1 MGRRNISVGI
11 VGVGY
16 WGPNLVRSFAETPE
30 CEVRYVCDMRQDVL
44 ARISKRFPHIHA
56 TTRFEDLLEDKDL
69 DGVVIATPAAT
80 HADLAARALT
90 AGKHVL
96 VEKPL
101 AHDVGDG
108 EKLVALAQTMKRV
121 LMVGHT
127 FEFNPAVRK
136 LKEIIRDPGFGDV
149 VYLYSRRVNLG
160 VLRQDV
166 NALWNLAPHDV
177 SIILYLFE
185 EYPAFVSAQG
195 LAHIRRGVED
205 VAFMYLEFPSG
216 RVAQVHVSWLDPSKV
231 RTMTVIGSRRMVI
244 YDDVDPEARL
254 KIYDRGF
261 EIELVTSGIDHADP
275 ASYTY
280 RVRSGDMI
288 APHIDWKEPLALEC
302 RHFVDVIRDG
312 SVPLTDGHNGLRVV
326 RVLDAATVSM
336 RSSGR
341 RIELPGGAIT
351 PSTEAKAYAK

>member
-1 MGRRNISVGI
+1 LNVRDISIGI
-11 VGVGY
+11 VGAGY
-16 WGPNLVRSFAETPE
+16 WGPNLIRSFSEIQG
-30 CEVRYVCDMRQDVL
+30 CEVRYVCDMRQDLL
-44 ARISKRFPHIHA
+44 AKLSNRFRQIKITP
-56 TTRFEDLLEDKDL
+56 RYEDLLRDQDL
-69 DGVVIATPAAT
+69 DGIVIATPAAT
-80 HADLAARALT
+80 HAELAMQAVS

-101 AHDVGDG
+101 AHDVDAG
-108 EKLVALAQTMKRV
+108 EKLVRLADEQKRI

-127 FEFNPAVRK
+127 FEYNPAVRK
-136 LKEIIRDPGFGDV
+136 LRGIIHEPSFGDV

-185 EYPAFVSAQG
+185 ESPQYVSAQG
-195 LAHIRRGVED
+195 LAHIRKGIED

-216 RVAQVHVSWLDPSKV
+216 RIAHVHVSWLDPSKM

-261 EIELVTSGIDHADP
+261 EVEPVMSGIDHADP
-275 ASYTY
+275 SSYVY

-288 APHIDWKEPLALEC
+288 APYIEWKEPLMIEC
-302 RHFVDVIRDG
+302 RHFVEVIRQG
-312 SVPLTDGHNGLRVV
+312 GVPLTDGHNGLRVV
-326 RVLDAATVSM
+326 RILAAATTSM
-336 RSSGR
+336 RENGR
-341 RIELPGGAIT
+341 RIELGSLA
-351 PSTEAKAYAK
+351 EV

>member
-1 MGRRNISVGI
+1 MMGTRAVT
-11 VGVGY
+11 VGVLGAGY
-16 WGPNLVRSFAETPE
+16 WGPNLIRTLAETPG
-30 CEVRYVCDMRQDVL
+30 CELRYVCDTRQDAL
-44 ARISKRFPHIHA
+44 AKISKRFHQVRVTA
-56 TTRFEDLLEDKDL
+56 DFDELLRDPEL

-101 AHDVGDG
+101 AHEVGAG
-108 EKLVALAQTMKRV
+108 EKLVALAEAQRRV

-136 LKEIIRDPGFGDV
+136 LKDVIRDPAFGDV

-166 NALWNLAPHDV
+166 NALWNLAPHDI

-185 EYPAFVSAQG
+185 EYPSHVSAQG
-195 LAHIRRGVED
+195 LAHIRKGVED
-205 VAFMYLEFPSG
+205 VAFLYLEFPSG
-216 RVAQVHVSWLDPSKV
+216 KVAHVHVSWLDPSKV

-244 YDDVDPEARL
+244 YDDVDPESRL

-261 EIELVTSGIDHADP
+261 EIESVTSGIDHADP
-275 ASYTY
+275 ATYAY

-302 RHFVDVIRDG
+302 RHFVDVIREG
-312 SVPLTDGHNGLRVV
+312 GVPLTDGHNGLRVV
-326 RVLDAATVSM
+326 RILDAATTSM
-336 RSSGR
+336 RASGR
-341 RIELPGGAIT
+341 RIEVTGKA
-351 PSTEAKAYAK
+351 PSEAKAYAK

>member
-1 MGRRNISVGI
+1 MPEHNVSVGI
-11 VGVGY
+11 VGAGY
-16 WGPNLVRSFAETPE
+16 WGPNLVRSFAETPG
-30 CEVRYVCDMRQDVL
+30 CEVRYVCDLRQDLL
-44 ARISKRFPHIHA
+44 AKIAKRFHQVKV
-56 TTRFEDLLEDKDL
+56 TTRFDDLLNDPEV

-80 HADLAARALT
+80 HADMAARALN

-101 AHDVGDG
+101 AHEVEAG
-108 EKLVALAQTMKRV
+108 ENLVRLAEAQNRI

-136 LKEIIRDPGFGDV
+136 LKDIIRDPTFGDI

-160 VLRQDV
+160 VLRHDV

-185 EYPAFVSAQG
+185 EYPRAVIAHG
-195 LAHIRRGVED
+195 LAHIRKGVED

-216 RVAQVHVSWLDPSKV
+216 KIAHVHVSWLDPSKV
-231 RTMTVIGSRRMVI
+231 RTMTVIGSRRMVV

-261 EIELVTSGIDHADP
+261 EIETTTSGIDHADP
-275 ASYTY
+275 SSYTY
-280 RVRSGDMI
+280 HIRSGDII
-288 APHIDWKEPLALEC
+288 APYIEWREPLALEC
-302 RHFVDVIRDG
+302 RHFVEVIREG
-312 SVPLTDGHNGLRVV
+312 GTPITDGYNGLRVV
-326 RVLDAATVSM
+326 RVLAAATASM
-336 RSSGR
+336 HQNGR
-341 RIELPGGAIT
+341 RIEVSP
-351 PSTEAKAYAK
+351 PAKS